1 MKLLYIYAL
10 LIFATKIAV
19 ADNFNDLW
27 KKHGGE
33 VLSGNKNNSITQSK
47 SKISTTDNDFISFI
61 STANNASLK
70 IDLKGGL
77 IRFENFPKASKSKY
91 FKYYEQILEKILI
104 GKQQFYYAVKIT
116 NNKKDN
122 AKDSFNWTNA
132 SVSTDSK
139 VLIINDN
146 KLYENKEFLKK
157 GTYMLFAIR
166 YGAWYGSTF
175 YWKNN
180 LNKNKLL
187 VQINLEKNKTII
199 ASKPTIS
206 SAELYHIQHF

>member
-19 ADNFNDLW
+19 ADNFKDLW

-33 VLSGNKNNSITQSK
+33 VLSGNKNNSITQPK
-47 SKISTTDNDFISFI
+47 SKINTTDNDFISFI

-70 IDLKGGL
+70 IDLKGGQ

-91 FKYYEQILEKILI
+91 FKYYEEILEKILI
-104 GKQQFYYAVKIT
+104 GNKQFYYAVKIT

-122 AKDSFNWTNA
+122 AKDSFNWIKA
-132 SVSTDSK
+132 SASADSK

-166 YGAWYGSTF
+166 YGTWYGSTF
-175 YWKNN
+175 MWGNTSEKQM
-180 LNKNKLL
+180 LIA
-187 VQINLEKNKTII
+187 QLESEVKTYY
-199 ASKPTIS
+199 K
-206 SAELYHIQHF
+206 QNRNFQ